1 MSPPALHPGA
11 VGGVAGATV
20 GRDGMSTGF
29 CIPPATFS
37 NSSMDSSDVCFSF
50 FSLIVFL
57 LLEISLF
64 VNSGAALM
72 VKQGKGHLQIHP
84 YPLILNERD
93 FKKEKH

>member
-1 MSPPALHPGA
+1 
-11 VGGVAGATV
+11 
-20 GRDGMSTGF
+20 MSTGF

-72 VKQGKGHLQIHP
+72 VKQGKGHLQIDP
-84 YPLILNERD
+84 YPLILNGSIEAALHRCTQD
-93 FKKEKH
+93 